1 MHSGCF
7 FPDIVSSKSYLKKKK
22 IAASIPRFPTL
33 KTTLCQA
40 LQTYQGNQGLVIIDL
55 EIQITKSHFSGLG
68 HTKSSY
74 IRLLVLEDI

>member
-1 MHSGCF
+1 M
-7 FPDIVSSKSYLKKKK
+7 
-22 IAASIPRFPTL
+22 
-33 KTTLCQA
+33 LCQA